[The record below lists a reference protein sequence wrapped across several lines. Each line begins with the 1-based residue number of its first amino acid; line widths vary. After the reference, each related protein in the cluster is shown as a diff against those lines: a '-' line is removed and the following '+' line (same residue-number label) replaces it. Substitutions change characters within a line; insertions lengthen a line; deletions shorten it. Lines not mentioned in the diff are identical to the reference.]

1 MLVTLFS
8 SSKGKGKTE
17 KKQLKY
23 LETKLYIQIYM
34 QILIRCSY
42 DIYKWCKYI
51 YTNLKNEWTKEKYL
65 HSLTCIIYR
74 NMHTCMYLHTH
85 MHTHTRMHIHTH
97 AHTHACLMHPTNHTY
112 TNVNLSAKTGQM
124 PTLAVLNCIGTSHK
138 PLFVL
143 NILKKLHAAK
153 KYVEPIQ
160 P

>member
-1 MLVTLFS
+1 MN
-8 SSKGKGKTE
+8 E
-17 KKQLKY
+17 RKKNTY
-23 LETKLYIQIYM
+23 THSHALYTGICIHAC
-34 QILIRCSY
+34 ICTR
-42 DIYKWCKYI
+42 
-51 YTNLKNEWTKEKYL
+51 
-65 HSLTCIIYR
+65 TCI
-74 NMHTCMYLHTH
+74 LTH
-85 MHTHTRMHIHTH
+85 ACTFTHTHTH

-124 PTLAVLNCIGTSHK
+124 STLAVLNCIGTSHK

>member
-1 MLVTLFS
+1 MLQPWM
-8 SSKGKGKTE
+8 KTHGHLIKFWLISLPKCWSHCFLLQKE
-17 KKQLKY
+17 KERLKKKQLKY

-74 NMHTCMYLHTH
+74 NMHTRMYLHTH

-97 AHTHACLMHPTNHTY
+97 THTCTYACM
-112 TNVNLSAKTGQM
+112 
-124 PTLAVLNCIGTSHK
+124 LNAPNQPHLYKC
-138 PLFVL
+138 
-143 NILKKLHAAK
+143 
-153 KYVEPIQ
+153 EP
-160 P
+160 

>member
-1 MLVTLFS
+1 MNERKIPTL
-8 SSKGKGKTE
+8 
-17 KKQLKY
+17 
-23 LETKLYIQIYM
+23 
-34 QILIRCSY
+34 
-42 DIYKWCKYI
+42 
-51 YTNLKNEWTKEKYL
+51 
-65 HSLTCIIYR
+65 
-74 NMHTCMYLHTH
+74 TH
-85 MHTHTRMHIHTH
+85 MHYIQEYAYMHVFAHAHAYSHTHAHSHTHTH

-124 PTLAVLNCIGTSHK
+124 STLAVLNCIGTSHK